1 MAALSATRHRMA
13 TLFLTCGLPGAGKTT
28 LAKRLEVE
36 HAALRLT
43 ADEWIRE
50 LFGPATPPPEIL
62 RGEAPDERRAAVE
75 ALQWRLAAHAL
86 ARGLDVVLDWG
97 VWSRSERDDLRSR
110 ARAIGARCVVCYEDV
125 PREELVRRI
134 AARNRQPEPESFTID
149 PEYLALWETWFEA
162 PTEDELRDDGPDATA
177 ASD

>member
-1 MAALSATRHRMA
+1 MAALGARVIRMA
-13 TLFLTCGLPGAGKTT
+13 TLFLTCGLPGSGKTT

-43 ADEWIRE
+43 ADEWIRA
-50 LFGPATPPPEIL
+50 LFGPTTAAAEVL

-75 ALQWRLAAHAL
+75 AVQWQVAAHAL
-86 ARGLDVVLDWG
+86 ARGVDVVLDWG

-110 ARAIGARCVVCYEDV
+110 ACAIGARCVVCYQDV
-125 PREELVRRI
+125 PHEELVRRI
-134 AARNRQPEPESFTID
+134 AARNREPEPESFVID

-177 ASD
+177 APD